1 MKSEN
6 ELKEICDKEN
16 KIQSIKDCLNIL
28 FFAVSAIVAVICC
41 QSITAQTVDHGKT
54 EVITIIVTLSIFA
67 GLLISGYFY
76 SKFLSKKLDKLWEQ
90 KKLLF

>member
-1 MKSEN
+1 MN
-6 ELKEICDKEN
+6 QLKEVCEKEN
-16 KIQSIKDCLNIL
+16 RVQQMKEWLNIL
-28 FFAVSAIVAVICC
+28 FFVASAIVAVICY